1 MLTAQGPAQ
10 SCALRLV
17 NHDEPGHYVLRVTF
31 HAEHFTAILSLKP
44 PAKGHLTDAQRR
56 EG

>member
-17 NHDEPGHYVLRVTF
+17 NQDELGHYGLRVTL

-44 PAKGHLTDAQRR
+44 PAKAHLTDAQRGER
-56 EG
+56 